1 MSLKLTKTRFRHWM
15 KETIS
20 SSNLV
25 CVDYIILSTRV
36 RLFWEKI
43 KRSRSW
49 KRDVRTDDRKV
60 NRMQLRVISA
70 WMRGLDERSLDERK
84 KTFEKLVTSL
94 LSSFIL
100 SLKVF
105 DISSALLIALTFN
118 SKMKLQEDEFCFRFQ
133 KGKQVQPT
141 TRMLFFLDTKKWWS
155 SNDDVMTRALLIFI
169 YGDSERKPNTY
180 YRSCRRKRVPS
191 SCCKLHDSCSFNQQ
205 VQPGKTDHQQQ
216 KINNENRPGMQ
227 RKTSFLKRDQSNIRN
242 DCVQSCLGHE
252 KSWGRNHHNDHHEW
266 KRKGKHWTRLQQC
279 SRE

>member
-1 MSLKLTKTRFRHWM
+1 
-15 KETIS
+15 
-20 SSNLV
+20 
-25 CVDYIILSTRV
+25 
-36 RLFWEKI
+36 
-43 KRSRSW
+43 
-49 KRDVRTDDRKV
+49 
-60 NRMQLRVISA
+60 
-70 WMRGLDERSLDERK
+70 MRE

-252 KSWGRNHHNDHHEW
+252 KSWGRNHHNDHHDSKKESTTAMF
-266 KRKGKHWTRLQQC
+266 KRVRDRHKLKGLQHRTTRLLFIYFLTMINGKTSVLLAKAIKSVIVKMICNKHHVRKAITCRQ
-279 SRE
+279 